1 MSEENKKFQVVVK
14 NLPYHT
20 SWQKLKDLFN
30 QTCLVEH
37 ADVVKK
43 GNTTVGIV
51 TFSSEEKV
59 NEAILTYDNFH
70 WEGKEI
76 KVYRAGEEEEE
87 EPVQVNSTSLYVGNL
102 PFTYGWQELK
112 DLFRSTKGEVLRA
125 DVFKDFQGRSKGYGI
140 VQMKSVEDAVRA
152 IEDLNGFEI
161 EGRKLEV
168 REDRNSSKEGCQ
180 LHVGNLLFEE
190 RWQSL
195 KEHFSKAGN
204 VVHADIVLDNSGR
217 SKGFGT
223 VLMSTP
229 EEATKAIEMFNN
241 TDFNGRVI
249 QVKLDK
255 FAGDSRSNNYRGGRG
270 GYNNRGGRGKPY
282 RSGRGGYSTGNRS
295 PQKTIDVQVGNIPF
309 STRWKELKD
318 LVEKLGLNP
327 TFTDV
332 AIEGSRPLGYGIVSF
347 KTEEEAEEAI
357 KKLNDY
363 EYQERKLF
371 ARIKN

>member
-1 MSEENKKFQVVVK
+1 MSAENKKFQVVVK

-30 QTCLVEH
+30 QTCPVEH

-43 GNTTVGIV
+43 GNSTIGYV
-51 TFSSEEKV
+51 TFSSEDKV
-59 NEAILTYDNFH
+59 NEALLTYDNFT

-76 KVYRAGEEEEE
+76 KVYKAGEEEEE

-102 PFTYGWQELK
+102 PYTYGWQELK
-112 DLFRSTKGEVLRA
+112 DLFRSTKGEVVRA

-140 VQMKSVEDAVRA
+140 VQMKSVEDAIRA
-152 IEDLNGFEI
+152 IEDLDGFEI

-255 FAGDSRSNNYRGGRG
+255 FAGDTRSNNYRGGRG
-270 GYNNRGGRGKPY
+270 GFNSRGGRGKPY
-282 RSGRGGYSTGNRS
+282 RGGRGSYNNGNRS

-332 AIEGSRPLGYGIVSF
+332 AIEGSRPLGFGIVSF

-371 ARIKN
+371 ARINN